1 MLFLGGGDTIRGF
14 DEDSLGPTDAA
25 GKPVGGRLRWI
36 FNEEMRIRVM
46 RNFQLAGFFDI
57 GSLTDS
63 FGAIN
68 WNTVRRS
75 VGLGI
80 RYVTPVGPI
89 RLDYGFKLD
98 RQTGESRGRVHITF
112 GYVF

>member
-1 MLFLGGGDTIRGF
+1 
-14 DEDSLGPTDAA
+14 
-25 GKPVGGRLRWI
+25 
-36 FNEEMRIRVM
+36 MRIRVM
-46 RNFQLAGFFDI
+46 KNFQLAGFFDI

-89 RLDYGFKLD
+89 RVDYGFKLIA
-98 RQTGESRGRVHITF
+98 RPANHAEGCISRSVMCF
-112 GYVF
+112 EL